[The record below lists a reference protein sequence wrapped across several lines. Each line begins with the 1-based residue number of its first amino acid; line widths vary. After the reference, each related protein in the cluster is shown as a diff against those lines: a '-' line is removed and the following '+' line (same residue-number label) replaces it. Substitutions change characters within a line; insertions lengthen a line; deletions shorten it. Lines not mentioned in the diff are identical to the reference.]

1 MGSMNKL
8 IIYMIMCILLSS
20 FTFAV
25 LPDAKNCYSLDTGYA
40 DSGVGVR
47 SDLIVFHGSPTAIGG
62 KVGGAYYFDNNDGVY
77 NTTLDSP
84 ETIQSFIYQ
93 HWFVAEHLA
102 NSIRVAENKKY
113 LVVDPPIIATK
124 IKKKKHDGFNVLYY
138 FPSITKNIKF
148 KKWLYGFDIFE
159 YTREQLFP
167 QLNYIVVDGSQNMT
181 EIYPIVDFYLRPTRH
196 DGHSRMID
204 ECQINNIPYYQGRTL
219 HYIIQVLNESIR
231 NNNSI

>member
-1 MGSMNKL
+1 MNTFKIKRGGHYSEKSFEYNGWLVLKERQPKL
-8 IIYMIMCILLSS
+8 IDFFRYKKVIKWWIG
-20 FTFAV
+20 T
-25 LPDAKNCYSLDTGYA
+25 DALTMATYPPGDFRWH
-40 DSGVGVR
+40 VR
-47 SDLIVFHGSPTAIGG
+47 IFFRRIW
-62 KVGGAYYFDNNDGVY
+62 YRII
-77 NTTLDSP
+77 
-84 ETIQSFIYQ
+84 ESFIYQ